1 MREMKRMDKVKVFV
15 SAVCSAFFSF
25 FGLLAIPILLLVG
38 CNLIDWGTGL
48 MAAYCRGEKVTSEK
62 SLGGIAKKI
71 VMYILVFVGFVIDML
86 IAYVTKN
93 MSIALNLP
101 NIVACIICVWLVLN
115 ELISITENC
124 EDIGVS
130 IPFLSPIVKLIK
142 GKIEETVKIE
152 SEEK

>member
-1 MREMKRMDKVKVFV
+1 MDKIKLFI

-38 CNLIDWGTGL
+38 CNIIDWTTGL
-48 MAAYCRGEKVTSEK
+48 MAAYCRNEKVTSKK
-62 SLGGIAKKI
+62 SLSGIAKKI

-86 IAYVTKN
+86 IGYVTQN
-93 MSIALNLP
+93 TSIVLNLP
-101 NIVACIICVWLVLN
+101 NIVSCCICVWLVLN

-142 GKIEETVKIE
+142 GKLEETVRIE
-152 SEEK
+152 ER

>member
-1 MREMKRMDKVKVFV
+1 MDKIKLFI
-15 SAVCSAFFSF
+15 SAVCSTFFSF

-38 CNLIDWGTGL
+38 CNIIDWTTGL
-48 MAAYCRGEKVTSEK
+48 MAAYCRNEKVTSKK
-62 SLGGIAKKI
+62 SLSGIAKKI

-86 IAYVTKN
+86 IGYVTQN
-93 MSIALNLP
+93 TSIVLNLP
-101 NIVACIICVWLVLN
+101 NIVSCCICVWLVLN

-142 GKIEETVKIE
+142 GKLEETVRIE
-152 SEEK
+152 ER